1 MEEGMR
7 KATLA
12 IPFRA
17 LVLAVVLAFGLGAGP
32 VQAQEQR
39 LAQDTLAQH
48 HVVIQISEGDAF
60 KQRIV
65 LNNVANLLKHYGPDR
80 IQIEVV
86 AYGPGLRLL
95 FEDNPNEQRIA
106 SMMKQGV
113 TFSACSNTMSNMDKK
128 LSDLVQG
135 CRTVPGG
142 VVQILERQ
150 EQGWGYIRP

>member
-1 MEEGMR
+1 ML
-7 KATLA
+7 KPLFAT
-12 IPFRA
+12 PFRA
-17 LVLAVVLAFGLGAGP
+17 LVLAIALGLGLGAGP
-32 VQAQEQR
+32 VQAQEAER
-39 LAQDTLAQH
+39 LSQDGLAQH

-60 KQRIV
+60 KQKIV

-113 TFSACSNTMSNMDKK
+113 TFSACSNTMDNMHKK
-128 LSDLVQG
+128 LSDLVEG

-142 VVQILERQ
+142 VVQLIERQ
-150 EQGWGYIRP
+150 EQGWAYLRP

>member
-1 MEEGMR
+1 LEQDS
-7 KATLA
+7 LA
-12 IPFRA
+12 
-17 LVLAVVLAFGLGAGP
+17 
-32 VQAQEQR
+32 E
-39 LAQDTLAQH
+39 H

-60 KQRIV
+60 KQKVV

-86 AYGPGLRLL
+86 AYGPGLRML
-95 FEDNPNEQRIA
+95 FEDNSNKKRIA

-113 TFSACSNTMSNMDKK
+113 SFSACSNTMSKMDKE
-128 LSDLVQG
+128 LMDLVEG

-150 EQGWGYIRP
+150 EQGWAYIRP

>member
-1 MEEGMR
+1 MCKR
-7 KATLA
+7 NPAA
-12 IPFRA
+12 AVRA
-17 LVLAVVLAFGLGAGP
+17 LLLAMVLALGLGTGS
-32 VQAQEQR
+32 VQAQADR
-39 LAQDTLAQH
+39 LEQDTLAEH

-80 IQIEVV
+80 IEIEVV

-95 FEDNPNEQRIA
+95 FEDNPNEARIA

-113 TFSACSNTMSNMDKK
+113 TFSACSNTMGNMHKK
-128 LSDLVQG
+128 LSDLIDG

>member
-1 MEEGMR
+1 MHKGKFAMT
-7 KATLA
+7 A
-12 IPFRA
+12 RA
-17 LVLAVVLAFGLGAGP
+17 LVLGLFLVVGLGGSP
-32 VQAQEQR
+32 VH
-39 LAQDTLAQH
+39 AQDADRLEQDSLAEH

-60 KQRIV
+60 KQKVV

-86 AYGPGLRLL
+86 AYGPGLRML
-95 FEDNPNEQRIA
+95 FEDNSNKKRIA

-113 TFSACSNTMSNMDKK
+113 SFSACSNTMSKMDKE
-128 LSDLVQG
+128 LMDLVEG

-150 EQGWGYIRP
+150 EQGWAYIRP